1 MAFRFGKG
9 DKKNEETPDEPA
21 GLSESDVGDPV
32 DEPAEDPEET
42 PEDAAEA
49 EGSDAEAEGD
59 EEPAPAPE
67 PAPPPPLVRPQ
78 FRPDYLEENGGRS
91 RRESRRNTDER
102 TAPEPSEQ
110 AIFVVVR
117 DDQGNAVSVQEFAEA
132 RDARAHVELSV
143 ETGTPEERVAVFKGS
158 RVPMQV
164 VRRPVVRL
172 IPKD

>member
-32 DEPAEDPEET
+32 DEL
-42 PEDAAEA
+42 DAAAGEDSA
-49 EGSDAEAEGD
+49 AEAEGD
-59 EEPAPAPE
+59 EEPVPAPE

-78 FRPDYLEENGGRS
+78 FRPDYPDENGGPS
-91 RRESRRNTDER
+91 RRESRRSAEER

-117 DDQGNAVSVQEFAEA
+117 DDQGNAVSVHEFAEA

>member
-1 MAFRFGKG
+1 MPFRFGKG

-42 PEDAAEA
+42 PEGEPDAGEAEDSAAETA
-49 EGSDAEAEGD
+49 SD
-59 EEPAPAPE
+59 EEPAPP
-67 PAPPPPLVRPQ
+67 PALVRPQ
-78 FRPDYLEENGGRS
+78 FRPDYLEENGRPS
-91 RRESRRNTDER
+91 RHESRRSAEER
-102 TAPEPSEQ
+102 AAPEPSEQ

-117 DDQGNAVSVQEFAEA
+117 DDQGNAVSVHEFAEA
-132 RDARAHVELSV
+132 QDARAHVELSI

-158 RVPMQV
+158 RVPIQV